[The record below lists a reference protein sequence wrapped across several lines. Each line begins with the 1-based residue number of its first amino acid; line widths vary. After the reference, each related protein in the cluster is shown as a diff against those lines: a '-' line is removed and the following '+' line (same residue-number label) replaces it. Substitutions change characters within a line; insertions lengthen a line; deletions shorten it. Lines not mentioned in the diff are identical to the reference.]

1 MKSEFM
7 LAFNEI
13 CEARGLPKEVVI
25 EALKT
30 ALVSAYRRNT
40 NSSNNQE
47 ITVEIDERTGEPTI
61 FAEKE
66 VVEWVLDSR
75 TEVLIKAAKSAG
87 YTDVELGETAVHG
100 AEPATRGVSA
110 STGVSACSAR
120 RRRDG

>member
-87 YTDVELGETAVHG
+87 YTDVELGETVMMD
-100 AEPATRGVSA
+100 
-110 STGVSACSAR
+110 STPENFGRIAAQTAKQVILQR
-120 RRRDG
+120 VR